1 MNALLLCVSPSQR
14 PKTDGGKLSLPGV
27 LKVRRDGGRL
37 WVEPRG
43 PHEAHDPA
51 TNELRVVYDN
61 GPVAGAW
68 DDFSTVQARVRA
80 QWAITPKQHNPVG
93 PAMQARIADWI
104 AAFDITYAK
113 MMQKID
119 EDAAAAAK
127 AKEAAAGAATQAD
140 QHLAQDIKEN
150 KA

>member
-1 MNALLLCVSPSQR
+1 MFVPAYLVDQR

-43 PHEAHDPA
+43 PHEAHDAA
-51 TNELRVVYDN
+51 TNELRVVYDH

-93 PAMQARIADWI
+93 PAMQERIAQWI
-104 AAFDITYAK
+104 ASFDVIYAK
-113 MMQKID
+113 MMAKID

-127 AKEAAAGAATQAD
+127 AKEAATHAE